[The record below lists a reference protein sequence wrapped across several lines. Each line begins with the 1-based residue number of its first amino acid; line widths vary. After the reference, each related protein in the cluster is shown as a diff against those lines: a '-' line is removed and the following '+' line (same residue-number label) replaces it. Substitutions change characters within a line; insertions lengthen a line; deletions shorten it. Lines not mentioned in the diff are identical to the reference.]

1 MPALLERFADAIG
14 ERPVELIVVNN
25 GSTDDT
31 ADVLAGLLSKRP
43 YGFARCV
50 SVERNVGYGHGLMTG
65 LREARADVVAIT
77 HADLQCDP
85 ADVIRAYERLH
96 SEPDTAQVLVKGRR
110 YGRPRRDRLITI
122 GMQIAATLALRMVLT
137 DINAQPKLFHRR
149 LLNELIAPPAD
160 FNFDVY
166 LMYAAKKLGMRILT
180 IPVVFGPRHHGASN
194 WAYSLRSKLRHI
206 GAGLIYLA
214 RLGVLGDTAWTQRRP
229 HVL

>member
-1 MPALLERFADAIG
+1 MSDPALSVVVPCFNEARNVPALLERFADAIG

-96 SEPDTAQVLVKGRR
+96 SEPDTAQVSPDLLTSPNAPILLIEYSRLHPVHG
-110 YGRPRRDRLITI
+110 GRPTDIYDLLRSANSYELYALTRGKAEPSALRLIEHVDQLPYHDNI
-122 GMQIAATLALRMVLT
+122 FCFLPA
-137 DINAQPKLFHRR
+137 HRR
-149 LLNELIAPPAD
+149 QLPSGILINEIA
-160 FNFDVY
+160 
-166 LMYAAKKLGMRILT
+166 
-180 IPVVFGPRHHGASN
+180 
-194 WAYSLRSKLRHI
+194 
-206 GAGLIYLA
+206 
-214 RLGVLGDTAWTQRRP
+214 
-229 HVL
+229 